1 MVGSRLERLA
11 LTAAMTVAAVNVW
24 TGSPLV
30 ALWIGSK
37 LQGEGPPKM
46 SSVAVV
52 AITMAAISLGLIRVL
67 TVLGRRHDRL
77 TGHTP
82 QVGAH
87 APWLRSMRGE
97 RPFYPDEK
105 AYVSTLERILVLMV
119 VLAVIAFEIW
129 FLFYSGSPFDQRT
142 GR

>member
-11 LTAAMTVAAVNVW
+11 LTAAMVLVALNIW

-30 ALWIGSK
+30 ALWVGSK
-37 LQGEGPPKM
+37 MQGAGPPKM

-52 AITMAAISLGLIRVL
+52 VITMATISVGLIWVL
-67 TVLGRRHDRL
+67 TLLGRRHEHL
-77 TGHTP
+77 TGYTA
-82 QVGAH
+82 QVSAH

-97 RPFYPDEK
+97 RALYPGEK
-105 AYVSTLERILVLMV
+105 PQITMLERVLVLMV
-119 VLAVIAFEIW
+119 VVAVLAFEIW
-129 FLFYSGSPFDQRT
+129 FLFYSGSPFDQRS